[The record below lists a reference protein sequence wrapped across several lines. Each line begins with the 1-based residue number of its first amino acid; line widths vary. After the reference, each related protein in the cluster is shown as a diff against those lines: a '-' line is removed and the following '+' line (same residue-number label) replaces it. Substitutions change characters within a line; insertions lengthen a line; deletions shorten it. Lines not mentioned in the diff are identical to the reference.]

1 VKELKFSETTKIID
15 VSVSSDNFAL
25 AEVVGI
31 FIDFHDSPSWLSNP
45 QAVRRISPA
54 FATLRCRLWEV
65 PSWRSGRF
73 ASSYP
78 RCFFRSIP
86 GGGIWRHH
94 RLVEDIFLQELMK
107 KKFHNWGTKVLGEKR
122 ASMTN
127 AAHHVMLG
135 EEAVEDTKQGP
146 DGCFVAMGCHVAVS
160 AMLLLYKQFSKTRAA
175 NIVRRHFFLRRLG
188 TCGYIHPDS
197 LW

>member
-1 VKELKFSETTKIID
+1 M
-15 VSVSSDNFAL
+15 
-25 AEVVGI
+25 
-31 FIDFHDSPSWLSNP
+31 
-45 QAVRRISPA
+45 
-54 FATLRCRLWEV
+54 

-78 RCFFRSIP
+78 RCFFRSIL

-107 KKFHNWGTKVLGEKR
+107 NKFHNWGTKVLGEKR

-146 DGCFVAMGCHVAVS
+146 DGCFVAMGCHVAVA

-175 NIVRRHFFLRRLG
+175 NIVRWHLFPAVAWNMWLYTSRFFVSWSRFDKHHLSTGNLSYQLVYLG
-188 TCGYIHPDS
+188 MCEMKEPPKN
-197 LW
+197 